1 MSKAEEFSA
10 KSEGCKLQ
18 HFADYCSFSFTFGDS
33 DNMLVMEPISK
44 LKNGKYISDTIHS
57 GLVNWEETLSV
68 KNMDRHLV

>member
-18 HFADYCSFSFTFGDS
+18 HFSDLCCLPFTFGDS
-33 DNMLVMEPISK
+33 DMVVRELISK

-57 GLVNWEETLSV
+57 ESGRDTLSKYYGQTSCV
-68 KNMDRHLV
+68 TY